1 MLLPEQ
7 SSHMALRT
15 PTFAKGIRR
24 TIEHVQNASGMLPP
38 RNL

>member
-1 MLLPEQ
+1 MLLLAQ
-7 SSHMALRT
+7 STHKALRT

-24 TIEHVQNASGMLPP
+24 TVEHVQNASGMLRA